1 MAEPTRLEKLLS
13 TKGNL
18 NNSYSNSNSLDS
30 LESSNSNN
38 IAISY
43 KLYDLRSTKVDR
55 KFIDES
61 KAKQKAAYIESK
73 LHNPQGRLF
82 YLKCAWNL
90 TEQFIDDLLERS
102 LKKKCPAR
110 YFCSAASREMKNNE

>member
-1 MAEPTRLEKLLS
+1 MAEPINLEKLLS

-18 NNSYSNSNSLDS
+18 NNSYSYSYSLDS

-43 KLYDLRSTKVDR
+43 KLYDLRSTKVDKR
-55 KFIDES
+55 KINET
-61 KAKQKAAYIESK
+61 AVRQKAAYIESK

-102 LKKKCPAR
+102 LKKKNPAK